1 MNHHLNNEASN
12 QDNVEELIIG
22 HFEGNLDA
30 DQEKQL
36 AAAISNSTESKAL
49 FLSYMRME
57 GRLHSLGHDGF
68 LSADDAQPTRSRVN
82 AGTVAPANRSSTAEP
97 VKSAKSNLG
106 IRRPKYQQHSRV
118 WMASSSVAV
127 CCMLIAIVC
136 WGLWPS
142 SVDASSVLRK
152 AQNAAAELIDRTYRI
167 TISRSEPPSRT
178 REFTI
183 NVRGG
188 GRFVIQPADGAY
200 VMGNDGT
207 DFWVTQENGPVWVTS
222 DFRSIA
228 PELRKTI
235 PVWRLLGLAASPDEP
250 LLLGI
255 SDLLS
260 LIERKYDVE
269 LVASDT
275 VKEHHMRA
283 TANWSRPNYPEV
295 IDLWSDV
302 ESGVVLRAE
311 SRLPNGR
318 QRRFELVESAKLSQQ
333 WYHYSEH
340 APGRKVKRIHAAD

>member
-1 MNHHLNNEASN
+1 MTEQGNHRSALE
-12 QDNVEELIIG
+12 DLIVG
-22 HFEGNLDA
+22 HFDGNLSE
-30 DQEKQL
+30 DQEREL
-36 AAAISNSTESKAL
+36 AKAIAESPESKRL

-68 LSADDAQPTRSRVN
+68 LSTDAQDKDTLTLPVESTLVAQPEYSQPLTTRSRFW
-82 AGTVAPANRSSTAEP
+82 AA
-97 VKSAKSNLG
+97 
-106 IRRPKYQQHSRV
+106 
-118 WMASSSVAV
+118 ASSIAGCAV
-127 CCMLIAIVC
+127 LIAILG

-142 SVDASSVLRK
+142 SVNGNSVLQK
-152 AQNAAAELIDRTYRI
+152 AKQAAAELIDRTYRV
-167 TISRSEPPSRT
+167 TISGMKEHSQS

-222 DFRSIA
+222 DFRSVA
-228 PELRKTI
+228 PELRKKF
-235 PVWRLLGLAASPDEP
+235 PDRRLLGLAASPDEP

-260 LIERKYDVE
+260 LIERKYDVK
-269 LVASDT
+269 LVESDT

-283 TANWSRPNYPEV
+283 TVNSSRPNYPEV

>member
-1 MNHHLNNEASN
+1 MSEQGNHRSSLE
-12 QDNVEELIIG
+12 DLIVG
-22 HFEGNLDA
+22 HFDGNLSE
-30 DQEKQL
+30 DQEREL
-36 AAAISNSTESKAL
+36 AKAIAESPESKRL

-68 LSADDAQPTRSRVN
+68 LFAADAQPAGSRLD
-82 AGTVAPANRSSTAEP
+82 AGTVAPTQLRGSVEPLQSVPTAP
-97 VKSAKSNLG
+97 SNAQ
-106 IRRPKYQQHSRV
+106 PKYRQRSRLWV
-118 WMASSSVAV
+118 AFSSIAV
-127 CCMLIAIVC
+127 CGMLIAIAC

-142 SVDASSVLRK
+142 SVSASSVLKK
-152 AQNAAAELIDRTYRI
+152 AQQAAAELIDRTYRV
-167 TISRSEPPSRT
+167 TISGMKEHSQS

-222 DFRSIA
+222 DFRSVA
-228 PELRKTI
+228 PELRKKF
-235 PVWRLLGLAASPDEP
+235 PDRRLLGLAASPDEP

-260 LIERKYDVE
+260 LIERRYDVK
-269 LVASDT
+269 LVESDS

-283 TANWSRPNYPEV
+283 TANSSRPNYPEV

-340 APGRKVKRIHAAD
+340 APGRKVERIHTAD

>member
-1 MNHHLNNEASN
+1 MTEQGNHRTALE
-12 QDNVEELIIG
+12 DLIIG
-22 HFEGNLDA
+22 HFDGNLSE
-30 DQEKQL
+30 DQEREL
-36 AAAISNSTESKAL
+36 AIAIAESPESKRL
-49 FLSYMRME
+49 FLSYVRME

-68 LSADDAQPTRSRVN
+68 LSTDAQDKDTLTPPVESTLVTQPGYSQPLTSRSRLW
-82 AGTVAPANRSSTAEP
+82 AA
-97 VKSAKSNLG
+97 
-106 IRRPKYQQHSRV
+106 
-118 WMASSSVAV
+118 ASSIAGCAV
-127 CCMLIAIVC
+127 LIAILG

-142 SVDASSVLRK
+142 SVNGNSVLQK
-152 AQNAAAELIDRTYRI
+152 AKQAAAELIDRTYRV
-167 TISRSEPPSRT
+167 TISGTNYRSQS

-188 GRFVIQPADGAY
+188 GRFVIQPPDGAY

-222 DFRSIA
+222 DFRSFA
-228 PELRKTI
+228 PELRKKI
-235 PVWRLLGLAASPDEP
+235 PGMRLLRTAASPNEP

-275 VKEHHMRA
+275 VEEHHIRA
-283 TANWSRPNYPEV
+283 TANWSRPNYPEM
-295 IDLWSDV
+295 IDLWTDV
-302 ESGVVLRAE
+302 ESGVVLRAK

-333 WYHYSEH
+333 WYHYWEH
-340 APGRKVKRIHAAD
+340 APGRKVKRIHTAD